1 MIEGVGAKLRLPS
14 NLLKF
19 GSINDLES
27 QAEPVSH
34 LGSPLLKKRAGW
46 RDDQHPLHQPS
57 GHQFGHDE
65 PGLNGFAQTDTVCQ
79 EQTDSAHGQCPNHR
93 YKLIGLNLQSPRL
106 DGEKRVRAEGLLEH
120 ERLVIQQPFPQPTG
134 FLWVYVVPNRLD
146 LVQSVKKFDLL
157 TGNRSAEP
165 AQAINRTAVLLI
177 AGDQLPSQSS
187 CLYLCARK
195 QVVHAG
201 LG

>member
-1 MIEGVGAKLRLPS
+1 MIERVGAELRLSS

-19 GSINDLES
+19 GSINYLES

-34 LGSPLLKKRAGW
+34 LGSPLLKKRARW

-57 GHQFGHDE
+57 GHQLGHDE
-65 PGLNGFAQTDTVCQ
+65 SGLNGLTQADAIRQ
-79 EQTDSAHGQCPNHR
+79 EQSHPAHGQCSDDRNE
-93 YKLIGLNLQSPRL
+93 LIGLNLEAPWL
-106 DGEKRVRAEGLLEH
+106 DGEKRVRAEGLFEN
-120 ERLVIQQPFPQPTG
+120 EGLVVQEPFPQPTG
-134 FLWVYVVPNRLD
+134 FFGVDIVPNRLD
-146 LVQSVKKFDLL
+146 LVQSVKEFDLL

-165 AQAINRTAVLLI
+165 AQPIHGAAVLLI

-187 CLYLCARK
+187 CLYLGARK